1 MGPAARIG
9 EERPKVAVPTACRVQ
24 RARGRAKPR
33 HDDHMR
39 GRFDGR
45 VALVAGAA
53 HGIGRAIATRLHSE
67 GGSVALA
74 DLDVEAAATA
84 AGQLGGALPVACDV
98 TDEAS
103 VAAAVGACTAHFGG
117 LDVLVCN
124 VGIATAEDFAGIN
137 DAAWDRQVEPTL
149 HGTVRCIQAALPHL
163 LASRQG
169 GNVVMTGSVNG
180 LAAFGNV
187 VYSMAKAGLG
197 NLAANL
203 SVRYGASRIGADQR
217 PVRFNV
223 VAPGTVRTR
232 VWDSQDQDP
241 DQLAPAYPLGRIG
254 EPEDIAAAV
263 AFLASDDAS
272 WITGVVL
279 PVDGGV
285 LCGPAQTL
293 GLGPGR

>member
-1 MGPAARIG
+1 M
-9 EERPKVAVPTACRVQ
+9 TQ
-24 RARGRAKPR
+24 
-33 HDDHMR
+33 
-39 GRFDGR
+39 RFDGR
-45 VALVAGAA
+45 VVLVSGAA

-67 GGSVALA
+67 GAAVVLA
-74 DLDVEAAATA
+74 DLDLDAAETVASE
-84 AGQLGGALPVACDV
+84 LDGALPIPCDV

-103 VAAAVGACTAHFGG
+103 VAAAVGTCAAHFGG

-124 VGIATAEDFAGIN
+124 VGIATAEDFAGI
-137 DAAWDRQVEPTL
+137 DDSAWSGQFEPTL
-149 HGTVRCIQAALPHL
+149 RGTVRCIQAALPHL
-163 LASRQG
+163 LSSRHG
-169 GNVVMTGSVNG
+169 GSVVMTGSVNG

-197 NLAANL
+197 SLAANL
-203 SVRYGASRIGADQR
+203 SVRYGASRIDAGQR

-232 VWDSQDQDP
+232 VWERQEQDP
-241 DQLAPAYPLGRIG
+241 DLLAPAYPLGRVG
-254 EPEDIAAAV
+254 EPADIAGAV

-285 LCGPAQTL
+285 LCGPAQML
-293 GLGPGR
+293 GLGALPAAER